1 MPLKSTAHGFS
12 YVEVLVAAFLIGM
25 ALVPAMDALK
35 TGISSNSIG
44 QSLSVQHYQRLSKME
59 QLQTEKFINLLAAA
73 KTAVNST
80 TASSYSDA
88 AGTANRRLVYLSL
101 YDADANPFSITDP
114 NTDSDND
121 LYTGTTA
128 NLLWLKVQI
137 EGSSQGLETLISR
150 WTQTKA
156 FP

>member
-1 MPLKSTAHGFS
+1 
-12 YVEVLVAAFLIGM
+12 
-25 ALVPAMDALK
+25 
-35 TGISSNSIG
+35 
-44 QSLSVQHYQRLSKME
+44 
-59 QLQTEKFINLLAAA
+59 
-73 KTAVNST
+73 
-80 TASSYSDA
+80 
-88 AGTANRRLVYLSL
+88 
-101 YDADANPFSITDP
+101 
-114 NTDSDND
+114 